1 MYKIKTNKMIIF
13 YFLILFFLA
22 YLFHFV
28 IYS

>member
-13 YFLILFFLA
+13 YFYLFIFFA